1 MRLLKHR
8 EQIFHVSLVLLLV
21 LLGSSCA
28 GTPGSAGDV
37 PSDARQVPDWTYE
50 TPEPSDGYTYF
61 VGYADG
67 PEGAQVQAME
77 NATASL
83 IAEIMRYIGVTISA
97 ESTAT
102 ARSTLDSFEADL
114 VQTVKQSSN
123 NRVSG
128 FQITDRFT
136 LERDDGV
143 SVYLLG
149 RFETKEL
156 EAEKR
161 RIASLFQERID
172 AVAVPEAKGRELMSA
187 GAMVDAARS
196 FVDAASAAA
205 SSSAENASIQFER
218 NINSAREA
226 LSRISI
232 EKLNDNLQAFPGQ
245 AFPEAF
251 RARVHAEGIPQR
263 SVAVLVGYQSRLAN
277 GRMTTRSTVVMT
289 DEDGIVSFMHPAA
302 DFVGDANVS
311 MRLDLGDA
319 TESLYGIPQ
328 RYASLTVALEDV
340 IASKRISFDYT
351 IVSRAREIPASIFI
365 VDQGSDGSLS
375 AGATAAALTR
385 TLVSNGFSVSSVSLD
400 PGLVAS
406 GNDAALAQAAAALP
420 GNAERLIFGITRIVS
435 IREDGTQKIA
445 MVSAEIKVMEI
456 ESGRILYS
464 AVRQIPAF
472 AGTEAGAV
480 DAARG
485 QLGQN
490 IIGEDLAA
498 SLP

>member
-28 GTPGSAGDV
+28 GTPGSARDA

-114 VQTVKQSSN
+114 VQTVRQSSN
-123 NRVSG
+123 NRVAG

-136 LERDDGV
+136 LEKDDGV

-149 RFETKEL
+149 RYETDEL
-156 EAEKR
+156 ESEKR

-172 AVAVPEAKGRELMSA
+172 AVAKPEAKGRELMSA

-196 FVDAASAAA
+196 FIEAASAAA
-205 SSSAENASIQFER
+205 SSSAENAPIQFER

-226 LSRISI
+226 LSRISL
-232 EKLNDNLQAFPGQ
+232 EKLNDNLQAYPGQ
-245 AFPEAF
+245 AFSEAF
-251 RARVHAEGIPQR
+251 RARVHAEGMPQR
-263 SVAVLVGYQSRLAN
+263 SVPVLVGYQSRLAN
-277 GRMTTRSTVVMT
+277 GRMTTRSSVVMT
-289 DEDGIVSFMHPAA
+289 DNDGVVSFMHPVA
-302 DFVGDANVS
+302 DFVGDASLS
-311 MRLDLGDA
+311 MRLDMGDA

-328 RYASLTVALEDV
+328 RYASLAVSLEDI
-340 IASKRISFDYT
+340 IASKRIAFDYT
-351 IVSRAREIPASIFI
+351 LISRAKEVPTSVFI
-365 VDQGSDGSLS
+365 VDQASDGTLS
-375 AGATAAALTR
+375 SGQTSTALTQ
-385 TLVSNGFSVSSVSLD
+385 TLVRNGFSVGTISLD
-400 PGLVAS
+400 PDIVAS
-406 GNDAALAQAAAALP
+406 GNDSGIAQAAAALS
-420 GNAERLIFGITRIVS
+420 GKAERLIYGITRVVS

-445 MVSAEIKVMEI
+445 TVSAEIKVIEI
-456 ESGRILYS
+456 ASGRVLYS
-464 AVRQIPAF
+464 AVRQIPAL
-472 AGTEAGAV
+472 AGSESGAV
-480 DAARG
+480 DAARR
-485 QLGQN
+485 QLGQT